1 MEYNITHSIKCKL
14 LCQVTD
20 SVICSENCKNLTVLT
35 NQRNKITGLAV
46 CTDNL
51 CIIPGKSNLRHK
63 INYRRNPAD
72 HFGFRTKKFHKLLC
86 TAVKS
91 DVTGQ
96 CNLRIFWML
105 CKIRCNLPA
114 SVFIQ
119 EILSRKSYSIN
130 HPSGPYNQVCTS
142 DSFSPFQSQSSN
154 AAHTYSEKCNVLLFL
169 KAITLD
175 QHMSAFL

>member
-1 MEYNITHSIKCKL
+1 M
-14 LCQVTD
+14 
-20 SVICSENCKNLTVLT
+20 
-35 NQRNKITGLAV
+35 NKW
-46 CTDNL
+46 
-51 CIIPGKSNLRHK
+51 
-63 INYRRNPAD
+63 
-72 HFGFRTKKFHKLLC
+72 KKFTAACMGAAMVGTTAFGSSTVFADDTVTLDVWHQF
-86 TAVKS
+86 TDPESAAVKS

-96 CNLRIFWML
+96 CNHNFRIFWML